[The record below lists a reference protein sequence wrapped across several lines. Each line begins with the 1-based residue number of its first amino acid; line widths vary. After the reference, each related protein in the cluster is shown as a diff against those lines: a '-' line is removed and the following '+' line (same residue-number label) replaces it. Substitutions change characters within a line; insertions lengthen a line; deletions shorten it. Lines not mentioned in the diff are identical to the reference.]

1 MGWQLQSSVSPCL
14 DFAHDGLYNPAPV
27 SLEHMVLAPK
37 PTIAKEALKGVWH
50 RAGQV
55 LLGRHRVALVR
66 WLRGRRDLRRLA
78 EADVVV
84 VSFPKSG
91 RTWLA
96 VMLSHL
102 FQTKYH
108 LPDRLIIERDNL
120 HRLNPAVPVF
130 FFTHGRFVQDLRP
143 IAGET
148 SPYHDKAVIFLAR
161 HPADIAVSYYFQAR
175 NRIDPMMRE
184 VKRLPRQL
192 DDVPLF
198 EFVTSDAWGIPAIVR
213 FLNSWA
219 EGLRQHP
226 RHVILRYEDLHAEP
240 LAQLRRIAELLGE
253 TFTDEAYEA
262 AVAFASFGRLQ
273 EKERENYFASR
284 RLQPRDAADPGSF
297 KVRRGKVGGYRDDF
311 TDEEIA
317 VIDRQVSSLLDPAF
331 GYNPAAASD
340 RFTPVRSQA

>member
-1 MGWQLQSSVSPCL
+1 MK
-14 DFAHDGLYNPAPV
+14 D
-27 SLEHMVLAPK
+27 
-37 PTIAKEALKGVWH
+37 VWH
-50 RAGQV
+50 RAGQA
-55 LLGRHRVALVR
+55 LLGHHWVDFVR

-102 FQTKYH
+102 FQTKYR

-120 HRLNPAVPVF
+120 HRLNPAIPVF
-130 FFTHGRFVQDLRP
+130 FFTHGRFVQDVRP

-148 SPYHDKAVIFLAR
+148 SPYNDKAVIFLAR

-184 VKRLPRQL
+184 VKRLPRRL
-192 DDVPLF
+192 DDVTLF
-198 EFVTSDAWGIPAIVR
+198 DFAVNEAWGLPAIIR

-226 RHVILRYEDLHAEP
+226 RHVIVRYEDLHAEP
-240 LAQLRRIAELLGE
+240 LVQLRRIAELLGE
-253 TFTDEAYEA
+253 TFTDEAFEA
-262 AVAFASFGRLQ
+262 AVAFASFSRLQ
-273 EKERENYFASR
+273 EKERDNYFASR
-284 RLQPRDAADPGSF
+284 RLQPRDAANPQSF

-311 TDEEIA
+311 TDEQIA
-317 VIDRQVSSLLDPAF
+317 VIDRQVASLLDPAF
-331 GYNPAAASD
+331 GYSPTTAGD
-340 RFTPVRSQA
+340 RFIPTRSRA